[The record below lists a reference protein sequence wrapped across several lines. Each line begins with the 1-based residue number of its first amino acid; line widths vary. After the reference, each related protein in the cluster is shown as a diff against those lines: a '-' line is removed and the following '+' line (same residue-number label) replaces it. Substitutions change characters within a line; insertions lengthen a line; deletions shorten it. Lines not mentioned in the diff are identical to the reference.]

1 MFIKAAIVLFLS
13 LEMKSWACGALPG
26 IPPSKE
32 IPYDRTMR
40 VLKPAPFQ
48 VDSS

>member
-1 MFIKAAIVLFLS
+1 MFIKVAIVLFLS
-13 LEMKSWACGALPG
+13 LEMKSWALPG

-40 VLKPAPFQ
+40 VLKKAPFK

>member
-1 MFIKAAIVLFLS
+1 MFIKVAIVLFLS
-13 LEMKSWACGALPG
+13 LEIESWALPE

-32 IPYDRTMR
+32 IPYDRIMR
-40 VLKPAPFQ
+40 VLKPATFE